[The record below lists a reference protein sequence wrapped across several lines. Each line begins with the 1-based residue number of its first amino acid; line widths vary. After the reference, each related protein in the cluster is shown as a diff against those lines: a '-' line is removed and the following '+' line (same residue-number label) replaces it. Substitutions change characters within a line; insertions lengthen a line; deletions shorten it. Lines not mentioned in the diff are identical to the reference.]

1 MSHLSMIN
9 KQKVFLLTVS
19 VWGLLALLGVSFCFL
34 WMHRSTVKDCNDLP
48 EELCKS
54 KSQCQWSHI
63 DAGTC
68 INESVR
74 LTVGIFALSG
84 AVVFGV
90 FFHWLALDFPRWIII
105 CVDMLSL
112 LATIVWLSAMY
123 FVLGSKTALAFA
135 ILLSLALGGTLCG
148 LINVFIF
155 TWHQKNALPEY
166 SAGKQMTP

>member
-1 MSHLSMIN
+1 MPHLSMIN

-34 WMHRSTVKDCNDLP
+34 WMHRSTVGDCNDLP

-63 DAGTC
+63 EPETC
-68 INESVR
+68 INEPVR
-74 LTVGIFALSG
+74 FIVGIFALFG
-84 AVVFGV
+84 AVVLGV

-105 CVDMLSL
+105 SVDILSL
-112 LATIVWLSAMY
+112 LATITWLNAMY
-123 FVLGSKTALAFA
+123 FVLESKTALVFA

-155 TWHQKNALPEY
+155 TWRQKNALPEY
-166 SAGKQMTP
+166 SELESK